1 MIHLIEVKTK
11 KQLKQF
17 IMLPY
22 TIHKNHKEWL
32 PPLISDEWKVFD
44 KLKNHSFAHC
54 DTIMYLAI
62 KNDEI
67 VGRIMG
73 IINHTYNTGNKENNV
88 RFFGLECYDDVAV
101 FDMLINAIE
110 VWGKQKGMETII
122 GPLGF
127 SDKDPQGFLIDGFKD
142 PITVMVTNHSYKYM
156 IQHTERNGFK
166 KKLDVFQYR
175 AKIADKTAAIYTRI
189 AERATRSGFKVLE
202 FKKSKHVRPYVTEVF
217 NLINK
222 TYKDIYGF
230 APLSEIESKEFSE
243 RFLPLLK
250 PQYIKL
256 VLDSSDRVVAF
267 VVAMPDISEGFKK
280 AKGKLFPFRFLHILK
295 AFKTTKQLNLLLG
308 CVDENIRNSGLVALM
323 HIALLNA
330 ARKNNL
336 TVLDS
341 HLILEE
347 NTKMRAVMERMEHTI
362 YKKYRIFEKSIIN

>member
-1 MIHLIEVKTK
+1 MIQLTEVKSK
-11 KQLKQF
+11 KELKQF

-22 TIHKNHKEWL
+22 TIHKDHKEWL

-44 KLKNHSFAHC
+44 KTKNHSYAHC
-54 DTIMYLAI
+54 DTIMYLAK
-62 KNDEI
+62 KNSEI

-73 IINHTYNTGNKENNV
+73 IINHTYNIGNKENNV
-88 RFFGLECYDDVAV
+88 RFFGLECYDDAIV
-101 FDMLINAIE
+101 FDKLINAVEI
-110 VWGKQKGMETII
+110 WGKQKGMDTVI

-127 SDKDPQGFLIDGFKD
+127 SDKDPQGFLIEGFNELM
-142 PITVMVTNHSYKYM
+142 TVMVTNHSYKYM

-166 KKLDVFQYR
+166 KKLDIFQYS
-175 AKIADKTAAIYTRI
+175 AKIPEKTASIYTRI
-189 AERATRSGFKVLE
+189 AERATKSGYKLLE
-202 FKKSKHVRPYVTEVF
+202 FKKSKQVRPYVNEVF

-222 TYKDIYGF
+222 TYKNIYGF
-230 APLSEIESKEFSE
+230 APLDDIEAKEFSE

-256 VLDSSDRVVAF
+256 ILNKTNNIVAF

-280 AKGKLFPFRFLHILK
+280 ANGKLFPLGFIHILR
-295 AFKTTKQLNLLLG
+295 AFKKTNQLNLLLG
-308 CVDENIRNSGLVALM
+308 CVDENIRNSGLIALM
-323 HIALLNA
+323 NIALLNA

-347 NTKMRAVMERMEHTI
+347 NTKMRAVMERMEHNI
-362 YKKYRIFEKSIIN
+362 YKKYRIFEKKI

>member
-1 MIHLIEVKTK
+1 MIQLKEVINR
-11 KQLKQF
+11 QDLKQF

-22 TIHKNHKEWL
+22 TIHKDHKEWL

-44 KLKNHSFAHC
+44 KTKNHSFEHC
-54 DTIMYLAI
+54 DTILYLA
-62 KNDEI
+62 KKGNVI

-73 IINHTYNTGNKENNV
+73 IINHTYNTGNKEKNV
-88 RFFGLECYDDVAV
+88 RFFGLECYDDAIV
-101 FDMLINAIE
+101 FDMLLNAVE
-110 VWGKQKGMETII
+110 VWGKEKGMDTII

-127 SDKDPQGFLIDGFKD
+127 SDKEPQGFLTEGFND
-142 PITVMVTNHSYKYM
+142 AMTVMVTNHSYKYM
-156 IQHTERNGFK
+156 INHTERNGFK
-166 KKLDVFQYR
+166 KKLDIFQYR
-175 AKIADKTAAIYTRI
+175 ATIPEKTANIYTKI
-189 AERATRSGFKVLE
+189 AERASRSGYKILE
-202 FKKSKHVRPYVTEVF
+202 FKKSKDVRPYVNDVF

-230 APLSEIESKEFSE
+230 APLDDIESKEFSE

-250 PQYIKL
+250 PQFIKL
-256 VLDSSDRVVAF
+256 VLDATDKVVAF

-280 AKGKLFPFRFLHILK
+280 AKGKLFPFGFIHLLK
-295 AFKTTKQLNLLLG
+295 AFKKTNQLNLLLG

-323 HIALLNA
+323 NIALLNS
-330 ARKNNL
+330 ARANNL

-362 YKKYRIFEKSIIN
+362 YKKYRIFEKSL